1 MDPFEKGYSIGAAV
15 AANAAAQE
23 IESLKKRVAILEL
36 KDMPLHPLHTRKW
49 LMAMLEQGED
59 VMLIRSRRTGKST
72 VQALT
77 YIAKAISNPGK
88 HIEVSDHFGTPE
100 ATRHLMMV
108 TRNMVHALGLQH
120 IHFDIVSR
128 SIIFE
133 NRNRGN
139 EQWT

>member
-1 MDPFEKGYSIGAAV
+1 MDPFQEGYRAGAL
-15 AANAAAQE
+15 NAAQE

-59 VMLIRSRRTGKST
+59 VVVIRSRRTGKST

-88 HIEVSDHFGTPE
+88 RIEVSDHFGTPE
-100 ATRHLMMV
+100 ATRHLTMMMRSMIDV
-108 TRNMVHALGLQH
+108 LGLQH
-120 IHFDIVSR
+120 LHFDR
-128 SIIFE
+128 EAQSIIFE

-139 EQWT
+139 E